1 MSRIASKPIKFE
13 SSINTEIKDDEITL
27 KNSKGELK
35 VKIVP
40 GIKVKVESGEISVE
54 RESDLYKANQGLVWS
69 LLNNAVI
76 GLSSGY
82 TRKVEIVGKGWRSEV
97 KGDTINL
104 QVGYSHPVNFKLP
117 KGVTAT
123 QENPGQFTLSSVDKQ
138 QLGQVCADIQKI
150 RPVEPYKLKGIR
162 LEGQY
167 LRKKVRKTAGV

>member
-13 SSINTEIKDDEITL
+13 SSINTEIKGDEIIL
-27 KNSKGELK
+27 KNSKGELS
-35 VKIVP
+35 VKIVT
-40 GIKVKVESGEISVE
+40 GIKVKVESGEITID

-69 LLNNAVI
+69 LVNNAVI
-76 GLSSGY
+76 GLSTGY

-97 KGDTINL
+97 KGDSINL
-104 QVGYSHPVNFKLP
+104 QVGYSHPVVFKLP

-123 QENPGQFTLSSVDKQ
+123 QENPGQFILSSIDKQ